1 MADIIL
7 NTENVASTDSDC
19 IACNKT
25 CYRLRDCE
33 SGEITGQSD
42 LLAPYNGNVIQWIF
56 ADDLADAEKINKDRA
71 DNNLPPLPIPYE
83 CGTVES
89 YICYTETYDELD
101 EFIVNN
107 PCVNS
112 CEACLAPPVEIEEEL
127 KTGRKQKPGYDV
139 PNCSNC

>member
-25 CYRLRDCE
+25 CYGLRDCVT
-33 SGEITGQSD
+33 GLIVGQSD
-42 LLAPYNGNVIQWIF
+42 LLAPFNGNVIQWILEQ
-56 ADDLADAEKINKDRA
+56 DLKNTQKVNTERA
-71 DNNLPPLPIPYE
+71 YSNLPPLPIPYE

-89 YICYTETYDELD
+89 YTCYNETYDEI
-101 EFIVNN
+101 EFFIVNN
-107 PCVNS
+107 PCVES
-112 CEACLAPPVEIEEEL
+112 CEACLAPPVEIEDEL
-127 KTGRKQKPGYDV
+127 ETGRKQKPGYDV